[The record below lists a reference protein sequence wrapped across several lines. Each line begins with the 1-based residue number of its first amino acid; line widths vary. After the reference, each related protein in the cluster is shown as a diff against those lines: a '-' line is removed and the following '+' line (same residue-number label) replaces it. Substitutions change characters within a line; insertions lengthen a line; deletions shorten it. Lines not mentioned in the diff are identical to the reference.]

1 MCSVERY
8 YTCEQMYAKMKKLAR
23 QYPQFIHLEVIGTS
37 HDRREIIALTMGN
50 PRKVLFCTAG
60 VHGRESINPIILIHI
75 MEEYA
80 QAYREKQPVQGQPY
94 TVYELLREYGICFV
108 PLVNP
113 DGYEIAS
120 RGFRRVR
127 NLKLRQHLRI
137 QTIPASEWKMNA
149 RGVDINRNFPCYS
162 YRPQNPGDSPASENE
177 TKALIHLFHSC
188 DSVGYVDFHSRGK
201 VIYYYRNAMS
211 GDYNRYSHRL
221 AKYLQSLSDYELGD
235 AAEEFYTP
243 YSGGN
248 SVNYYSEV
256 LKQPALTV
264 ETVEESASFPLH
276 TRYLRETYEEIH
288 YIPLGI
294 LSQITAAAEE
304 LL

>member
-1 MCSVERY
+1 MEKIYVCKELHTRM
-8 YTCEQMYAKMKKLAR
+8 QKLAR
-23 QYPQFIHLEVIGTS
+23 QYPQFIHLDVIGSS
-37 HDRREIIALTMGN
+37 HDGREILSLTMGN

-60 VHGRESINPIILIHI
+60 VHGRESINPIILIQI

-80 QAYREKQPVQGQPY
+80 RAYQQKLPIQEQTD

-120 RGFRRVR
+120 RGFSQIQ
-127 NLKLRQHLRI
+127 NPKLRQEL
-137 QTIPASEWKMNA
+137 QLQDIPAKEWKCNA
-149 RGVDINRNFPCYS
+149 RGVDINRNFPCQS
-162 YRPQNPGDSPASENE
+162 YRPQSSGDSPASEKE

-188 DSVGYVDFHSRGK
+188 DSVGYIDFHSRGK
-201 VIYYYRNAMS
+201 IIYYYRQAMS
-211 GDYNRYSHRL
+211 GAYNQYSRKL
-221 AKYLQSLSDYELGD
+221 AKYLQGLSNYEIGGAD
-235 AAEEFYTP
+235 SEFYTP

-256 LKQPALTV
+256 LKKPALTV

-276 TRYLRETYEEIH
+276 TKYRKETYEEIH
-288 YIPLGI
+288 AIPLGI
-294 LSQITAAAEE
+294 LSQIADAAEG